1 MNRQQI
7 AKLEA
12 EVEAL
17 LDLTI
22 RAYQRFIFLRP
33 MLADQ
38 KLHRRINKEGKGVGF
53 NRLRL
58 WLYWSLV
65 QQLSNICS
73 DKDKRSPSI
82 TTVTRKLKKDVPLR
96 KRLEEKY
103 CKNPHFGEA
112 ELRVEFNNLYLD
124 YLRRAEEM
132 LASRA
137 VGGYKKIRNKLISH
151 NQLRQSKESP
161 TAYDFFDVK
170 IAKVKYGDERKLI
183 ETLRVLT
190 KQLLLIVKKVDFGW
204 DSTLQQAEKIAH
216 DFWGT

>member
-1 MNRQQI
+1 MNEQI

-38 KLHRRINKEGKGVGF
+38 KLHERINKEGKGVGF
-53 NRLRL
+53 NRLRN

-73 DKDKRSPSI
+73 DKDKRSLSI
-82 TTVTRKLKKDVPLR
+82 RTVTRKLKKDVPLR

-132 LASRA
+132 LASQA

-151 NQLRQSKESP
+151 NELRQSKESP
-161 TAYDFFDVK
+161 TGYDFFDVK
-170 IAKVKYGDERKLI
+170 IAKVKYGDERKLV

-204 DSTLQQAEKIAH
+204 DSTLQQAEEVAQQ
-216 DFWGT
+216 FWGT